1 MKPFNF
7 IRQKVHCL
15 VPKHPYSSF
24 RGLLV
29 CTLLPPPPLPLEIP
43 FEFVNFLAPSPWG
56 MSNDSLLGE
65 YGYFLESHC
74 SRCRVYCRRQEET
87 AILISTHALHVCTQH
102 SFGLP
107 LRMNGCSESNLILH
121 VWTFYHSLYDDA
133 CFDHLSLETYTKHS
147 IRVKAFWLLIVS
159 PALCNLWLLL
169 VCVPVFLSFS
179 TQETYFV
186 AFLVVPYFTLY
197 VFSHFFFLSI

>member
-1 MKPFNF
+1 
-7 IRQKVHCL
+7 
-15 VPKHPYSSF
+15 
-24 RGLLV
+24 
-29 CTLLPPPPLPLEIP
+29 
-43 FEFVNFLAPSPWG
+43 

-74 SRCRVYCRRQEET
+74 SRCRVYCRWQEET
-87 AILISTHALHVCTQH
+87 AILISTHALHVCTKH
-102 SFGLP
+102 LFGLP

-197 VFSHFFFLSI
+197 VFSHFFLFLSI

>member
-1 MKPFNF
+1 
-7 IRQKVHCL
+7 
-15 VPKHPYSSF
+15 
-24 RGLLV
+24 
-29 CTLLPPPPLPLEIP
+29 
-43 FEFVNFLAPSPWG
+43 

-197 VFSHFFFLSI
+197 VFSHFFFWVSNEETLTVCFPFCLTFRTVKPHYLRKKVDLGATHLMDTFCVKIVTP